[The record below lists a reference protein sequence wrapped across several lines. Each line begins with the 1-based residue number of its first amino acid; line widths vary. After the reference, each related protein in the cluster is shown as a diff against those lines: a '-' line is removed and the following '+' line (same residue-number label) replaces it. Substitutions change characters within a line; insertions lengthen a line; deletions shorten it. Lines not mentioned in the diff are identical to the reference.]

1 MEDPAFTQKPPSR
14 PDLSCGSDSN
24 LVCCKRSPPE
34 CNFDDGYLCLP
45 TAVSILFY
53 LVFFL
58 PYKVFYQNSNVKL
71 THTAISKLRMEHPI
85 LTLMMM
91 VMTFLF
97 PRLLILQ
104 CIHVEIKVTHVANQ
118 SQHHQLQ
125 PQQQPPQQLLLPR
138 RLLRHV
144 TKEMVTNALIFK

>member
-1 MEDPAFTQKPPSR
+1 M
-14 PDLSCGSDSN
+14 
-24 LVCCKRSPPE
+24 
-34 CNFDDGYLCLP
+34 
-45 TAVSILFY
+45 
-53 LVFFL
+53 
-58 PYKVFYQNSNVKL
+58 VFYQNSNVKL

-118 SQHHQLQ
+118 SQQHQLPQPQLQ

-138 RLLRHV
+138 RLLRIV